1 MKSILIKNASLV
13 ADNKTITVDI
23 LIEDNF
29 IQQITERQLP
39 ENKHTVINA
48 DGLLVLPGIIDDQV
62 HFREPGLTSKGDI
75 YSESKA
81 AIAGGITSFME
92 MPNTIP
98 QTTTLDL
105 LEKKYE
111 LASEKSLANYSFY
124 MGANNDN
131 ISEIVK
137 IDPKTVCGLK
147 VFMGASTGNML
158 VDNKHTLEKI
168 FAESPILITTH
179 CEDESIIQQNILQYK
194 GMYGENVPIN
204 CHPKIRS
211 EEACYRSSA
220 LAVELASKYGAQL
233 HVLHL
238 STAKELQLFDNKISI
253 QNKKITAEVCVHHLW
268 FDNTDYERL
277 GSMIKWNPAIKTPAD
292 KLALM
297 DAINNNTLDII
308 ATDHAPHTFEEKQN
322 SYFKAPSGGPLVQ
335 HSLVAMLELYKQGKI
350 KLEKIIEKMCHNPAI
365 LYNIEKRGFIK
376 EDYYADLVLVD
387 LNNKWTVSKDNILY
401 KCGWSPFEGNTFTSS
416 ITYTI
421 VNGNIVY
428 QNGKFDDSIK
438 GQRLTFDR

>member
-416 ITYTI
+416 ITHTI